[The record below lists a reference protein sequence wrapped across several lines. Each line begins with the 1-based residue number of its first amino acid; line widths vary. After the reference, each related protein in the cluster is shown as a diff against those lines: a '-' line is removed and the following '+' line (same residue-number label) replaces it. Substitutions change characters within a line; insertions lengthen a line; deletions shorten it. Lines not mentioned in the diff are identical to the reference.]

1 MTGYAGSDSW
11 GVGCGLE
18 NFCAQGGVPGCAFC
32 YLQYGHFITGFNSMT
47 VGAATTISGPGVD
60 VVGLGTDC
68 IGCCAMFYGCS
79 GSGYLVLTVTSVV
92 PTVDIGTSIMFL
104 ILAVW
109 LTSVVDT
116 LLCRTVVTHAAT
128 VLFRE
133 KQVVRFSSVVLD
145 LDLVATDMSLVWVA

>member
-1 MTGYAGSDSW
+1 MVVLDL
-11 GVGCGLE
+11 VLE
-18 NFCAQGGVPGCAFC
+18 SIPQLV
-32 YLQYGHFITGFNSMT
+32 LL
-47 VGAATTISGPGVD
+47 V
-60 VVGLGTDC
+60 
-68 IGCCAMFYGCS
+68 
-79 GSGYLVLTVTSVV
+79 YLVLTVTSVV

-116 LLCRTVVTHAAT
+116 LLFRTVVTHAAT